1 MPERRKRSGLTRR
14 AFTRGMAASG
24 LAWTAGAAA
33 ASAAAGRKAPD
44 TPPTSQ
50 SPGDWPT
57 YRHDPALTALSALK
71 GGFARPPSVAWSL
84 DLGGPS
90 VASERILVADVTGDG
105 TEAFLAFGEDQV
117 GCRDATGK
125 LLWKL
130 EGYPAPAVLEI
141 RDFAGD
147 GSRGIL
153 LTTTLAGRVE
163 TFMVAGRTG
172 KAVSLW
178 RDENNFGGHL
188 RLGKLL
194 PGVPGAQV
202 ASTSSG
208 TAPPEPW
215 GGWVRLASFAGGL
228 ERPRFHI
235 RRFVE
240 GGLYAPLILFADLD
254 ADGAAEMVVISHE
267 EIWTFAPET
276 GAQKFN
282 ARYGPSIR
290 TYPATIAAAKLAPG
304 DTHPSLVMINPM
316 IPGLRAVRLD
326 GKTRA
331 ETLWKVV
338 VGPLE
343 DQYQPAVK
351 IAPAGSDV
359 AYNMKGDGRYQLAAS
374 VANERGDGKQ
384 HLLLFDALT
393 GARLWEGPDARILS
407 VDDLDGDGKP
417 EVVLQE
423 GPELRIA
430 RWTGSGFQD
439 LWRKEGVT
447 PLLRPLAREE
457 DLTRT
462 AGGNA
467 PLWRE
472 KPGSPEFLLRF
483 PDAVRSCRLT
493 PAGVQSGQVVTA
505 HEALGNAPPPD
516 PHRDRV
522 TWNGKAVVT
531 TREGREVYRYVP
543 PAPQTYLAPP
553 PLVADLGG
561 QRRILVRDAAGKHL
575 LCSPDGKQTRT
586 LIDRPYERFLVHV
599 DPAGAG
605 PTICD
610 LDGDG
615 ENEVVAAVVGSDGTP
630 FCAILDAAGAVKR
643 RLELVPG
650 ATVLNRGATGS
661 LGPGR
666 GRWILL
672 RMAFGTDSRPGR
684 GPIVAA
690 YDGKTGKQLWV
701 RDHYSFYGKN
711 PVTFAAHVPTAVLDY
726 DGDGADDWL
735 VCSENFYGIIDVKE
749 NRDLVEPVTLSDTIP
764 GHWTA
769 YTYPS
774 LGDLQGNGKRV
785 LFHHQSYSLVLVTDL
800 QGKPIWHYG
809 LTRDTGGAWGL
820 MADVDGDGKQEV
832 LNVQP
837 DGVIRCFAPEAAGSV
852 CPRCPPDAALTDVNH
867 AGRARWELDMKGPVS
882 RLIGADLDGDGRYEV
897 LFGDRQG
904 LHALGERQGKPHRLW
919 SVPFGR
925 RVGEPIVADVDRDG
939 RAEIL
944 VPVEDGR
951 LYCLR

>member
-1 MPERRKRSGLTRR
+1 MTQRNRSGLTRR
-14 AFTRGMAASG
+14 TFAHG
-24 LAWTAGAAA
+24 LAAGGLTWIAGHAEAADASTAP
-33 ASAAAGRKAPD
+33 AGRKPPE
-44 TPPTSQ
+44 TPGS
-50 SPGDWPT
+50 DWPT
-57 YRHDPALTALSALK
+57 YRRDPALTALSPLK
-71 GGFARPPSVAWSL
+71 GGFARPPSAAWSL
-84 DLGGPS
+84 DLGGPQ
-90 VASERILVADVTGDG
+90 VASERIVVADVTGDG
-105 TEAFLAFGEDQV
+105 TDGFLALGDDRV
-117 GCRDATGK
+117 VCRDATGR

-130 EGYPAPAVLEI
+130 EGYPSPAVVEI

-188 RLGKLL
+188 RIGKLL

-215 GGWVRLASFAGGL
+215 GGFVRLVSFAGGL
-228 ERPRFHI
+228 DRPRFHI

-267 EIWTFAPET
+267 EIWTFDPAT

-290 TYPATIAAAKLAPG
+290 TYVSTIAVVKLAPG

-326 GKTRA
+326 GKSRA

-351 IAPAGSDV
+351 IAPGGADV
-359 AYNMKGDGRYQLAAS
+359 AYDLNGDGRYHLAAS
-374 VANERGDGKQ
+374 VFNERGDGKQ
-384 HLLLFDALT
+384 HLLLFDART
-393 GARLWEGPDARILS
+393 GSRLWEGPDARILS

-417 EVVLQE
+417 EAVLQE
-423 GPELRIA
+423 GPTLRIA
-430 RWTGSGFQD
+430 RWTGSGFTD

-447 PLLRPLAREE
+447 PLVLPLPREG

-467 PLWRE
+467 LVCRE
-472 KPGSPEFLLRF
+472 KPGSPDFLLRF
-483 PDAVRSCRLT
+483 PEGVRSCRLT
-493 PAGVQSGQVVTA
+493 PAGVESTPSQPPDAPRST
-505 HEALGNAPPPD
+505 LNAP
-516 PHRDRV
+516 RV
-522 TWNGKAVVT
+522 TWDGKAVVT
-531 TREGREVYRYVP
+531 TRDGREIYRYVP

-553 PLVADLGG
+553 PLAADLGG
-561 QRRILVRDAAGKHL
+561 RRQILVRNAAGKYV
-575 LCSPDGKQTRT
+575 LCSPDGKQMRV
-586 LIDRPYERFLVHV
+586 LIDRPYDRFLVHV
-599 DPAGAG
+599 DPAAAG
-605 PTICD
+605 PAICD
-610 LDGDG
+610 VDGDG
-615 ENEVVAAVVGSDGTP
+615 ESEVVAAVTGSDGTP

-643 RLELVPG
+643 RLELAPG
-650 ATVLNRGATGS
+650 ATILNRGPTGS

-672 RMAFGTDSRPGR
+672 RMAFGTDIKPGR
-684 GPIVAA
+684 GPLVAA
-690 YDGKTGKQLWV
+690 YDGKTGEQLWV

-735 VCSENFYGIIDVKE
+735 VCSENFYGVIDVKN
-749 NRDLVEPVTLSDTIP
+749 NRDLVEPVTLSDTVP

-774 LGDLQGNGKRV
+774 VGDLQGKGRRV

-800 QGKPIWHYG
+800 QGKPLWHYG

-820 MADVDGDGKQEV
+820 LADVDGDGKQEV

-837 DGVIRCFAPEAAGSV
+837 DGVIRCFAPEPAGAL
-852 CPRCPPDAALTDVNH
+852 CPRCPPGSTLSDVNH
-867 AGRARWELDMKGPVS
+867 AGRPRWELDMKGPIS

-897 LFGDRQG
+897 LFGDRLG
-904 LHALGERQGKPHRLW
+904 LHALGERAGKPHRLW
-919 SVPFGR
+919 SVPFDR
-925 RVGEPIVADVDRDG
+925 RVGEPILADIDQDG